1 MKLTIVFVLLTPP
14 VSPLV
19 LYCLSRD
26 LFLLSPLCPFS
37 LQPQVYRTII
47 DDVIASVTPDFD
59 EYGLDEE
66 VLQILQAV
74 RLANGICLLHEL
86 G

>member
-1 MKLTIVFVLLTPP
+1 M
-14 VSPLV
+14 
-19 LYCLSRD
+19 
-26 LFLLSPLCPFS
+26 
-37 LQPQVYRTII
+37 YRTII

-74 RLANGICLLHEL
+74 RRANGICLLHEL